1 MTIIQKISIFIRK
14 KFNFSL
20 LLETKVLRVQ
30 KFNPLI
36 IVAFLIFFTI
46 LFFVSSSI
54 IIKNNDKNRDN
65 FEEII
70 KTNEFK
76 NITNF
81 LISKINSPYQEI
93 SYTIQNKDTVEKI
106 LKKFKIR
113 NEDIGS
119 QRAWAV
125 RATARII
132 RTFTETNE
140 A

>member
-81 LISKINSPYQEI
+81 LIFKTLASKS
-93 SYTIQNKDTVEKI
+93 EKKII
-106 LKKFKIR
+106 LFFKNRLI
-113 NEDIGS
+113 
-119 QRAWAV
+119 
-125 RATARII
+125 
-132 RTFTETNE
+132 F
-140 A
+140 